1 MKIEIKSKFTASVI
15 FSFECENN
23 SIKLTLKAA
32 MEAGANLRDAN
43 LYGANLRG
51 ANLYGADLRD
61 ANLYGANLRDANLYG
76 ANLYGEK
83 LTKNPL
89 LLNGLHWPV
98 TITEHHIKIGCQ
110 LHRTSDWDSFSDD
123 EISEMDSHALDFW
136 RESKMAI
143 MTLASL
149 LKSGN

>member
-32 MEAGANLRDAN
+32 MEA
-43 LYGANLRG
+43 
-51 ANLYGADLRD
+51 
-61 ANLYGANLRDANLYG
+61 GANLRDANLYG